1 MTDSKKTF
9 GVIGDPVEH
18 SKSPA
23 MFLAAFKDL
32 KLPYE
37 YNKFHIKSEGLAEFF
52 EKLNTNEISGIN
64 VTVPHKIAV
73 MDYVDSLTPEARAI
87 GAVNTI
93 YHDNNKLIGH
103 NTDGPGF
110 VMSLRSAFEDFDFE
124 KAKVTVI
131 GAGGASRAI
140 CYSLLKA
147 GVTDL
152 LILNRTQEKAESLK
166 DDLLKLFDDR
176 KIQSATFKS
185 DVNLKKR
192 NTLINTTS
200 LGMPG
205 LDWPGLK
212 FIQSLPKKSLV
223 ADIVYIPKVTPFL
236 SAAKEL
242 GHNILTGDG
251 MLLYQGVLAF
261 EKMVG
266 ALPSSDVMQQALAKS
281 LES

>member
-18 SKSPA
+18 SKSPN
-23 MFLAAFKDL
+23 MFLAAFEKL
-32 KLPYE
+32 KLPHDYQ
-37 YNKFHIKSEGLAEFF
+37 KFHVTSKDLPEFF
-52 EKLNTNEISGIN
+52 NRLQSGEISGIN

-73 MDYVDSLTPEARAI
+73 MDLVDGLTPEARAI

-93 YHDNNKLIGH
+93 YNDNGKLIGH

-110 VMSLRSAFEDFDFE
+110 VLSVRSQFEDYDFS
-124 KAKVTVI
+124 KAKVAVI

-147 GVTDL
+147 GVNDL
-152 LILNRTQEKAESLK
+152 LILNRTFDKAEALQN
-166 DDLLKLFDDR
+166 DLQKLFDDK
-176 KIQSATFKS
+176 KIQSATFKN
-185 DVNLKKR
+185 DVNLSRR
-192 NTLINTTS
+192 NFLINTTS

-205 LDWPGLK
+205 QDWAGFE
-212 FIQSLPKKSLV
+212 FIQTLSENSIV
-223 ADIVYIPKVTPFL
+223 ADIVYIPKITPFL
-236 SAAKEL
+236 KEAQTQ
-242 GHNILTGDG
+242 NYQTLTGDG

-266 ALPSSDVMQQALAKS
+266 QPADSEAMSKALSQS
-281 LES
+281 LS